1 MPVPQALRSLDAR
14 EAALRAQLEARQRE
28 LAELQ
33 AAAVGRLAPGLV
45 AQAQQLEGAAA
56 RCRAAVKACETAGD
70 SAVRAWGLVGAG
82 RGNRK
87 QVLLLPAVG
96 EINTLGGPWG
106 QAGTRMGVRV
116 GYRSVGASWPWD
128 PMAQERVKGWS
139 CCWLAYA

>member
-1 MPVPQALRSLDAR
+1 MTRPPSTFPIAQALRSLDAR

-70 SAVRAWGLVGAG
+70 SAVRWAEWVGKRRAG
-82 RGNRK
+82 AFVTCSGRF
-87 QVLLLPAVG
+87 V
-96 EINTLGGPWG
+96 
-106 QAGTRMGVRV
+106 
-116 GYRSVGASWPWD
+116 D
-128 PMAQERVKGWS
+128 
-139 CCWLAYA
+139 